1 MSGLGARARAVRVR
15 ARARTMINMINM
27 IIMIIVDI
35 MIIMVI
41 IMISVIIIIII
52 LTITRNITIIIAT
65 VRRPSS
71 MNQIMMMRGGI
82 WQGSLKADEWKN
94 EIMHLKCKPEAR
106 KSEILGR
113 GPRSGACLHGCKAG
127 NIKTEQF
134 SRQPRRQEILG
145 SGVGH
150 CGCESSSP

>member
-1 MSGLGARARAVRVR
+1 
-15 ARARTMINMINM
+15 M

-41 IMISVIIIIII
+41 IISVIIIIT
-52 LTITRNITIIIAT
+52 LTITRNITIIITT

-82 WQGSLKADEWKN
+82 WQGSLKADERKN
-94 EIMHLKCKPEAR
+94 EIMHLKCKSEAR

-127 NIKTEQF
+127 NTKTEQF
-134 SRQPRRQEILG
+134 SRQPRRPEILG

>member
-1 MSGLGARARAVRVR
+1 MIIMII
-15 ARARTMINMINM
+15 MINMINM

-41 IMISVIIIIII
+41 IMISAVVIIII
-52 LTITRNITIIIAT
+52 LTITRNITIIITT

-82 WQGSLKADEWKN
+82 WQGSLKADERKN
-94 EIMHLKCKPEAR
+94 EIMHLTHKSEAR

-127 NIKTEQF
+127 NTKTEQF
-134 SRQPRRQEILG
+134 SRQARRPEILG

-150 CGCESSSP
+150 CGRESSSP